1 MGPPT
6 REMILKRLR
15 LHNFRV
21 YREQVFQP
29 STGLNLLVG
38 PNGSGKTAV
47 LEALHLMSAARSF
60 RAKREAEVVKWNQD
74 GCRIEGDFLTDAGHS
89 RELTLSWIRSQGEW
103 KKQATFQRDEVAR
116 LADFLGCVPLSL
128 FTPSDL
134 SLISGSPSVRRKY
147 LDLMLSKM
155 YPLHLQEM
163 SRLKK
168 VLASRNAL
176 LRQERPLAELK
187 PWNKLLFELS
197 LSVGR
202 RRQGLVAEI
211 GEACKQFYADLTGTE
226 RKVKLEYR
234 RCWPEDS
241 DEFQARLVEAHERE
255 KQVGSTLIS
264 PQKDELGI
272 HLGGKSLRTY
282 GSQGEQRLVALC
294 LRLSE
299 ARQLALQ
306 KNEQAILL
314 LDDAFS
320 ELDLERRERLLHL
333 LPGFSQVLLTSA
345 TPVELPQVEYTVHEI
360 RQGEVVS

>member
-1 MGPPT
+1 MV
-6 REMILKRLR
+6 LKRLR

-21 YREQVFQP
+21 YSEQVFEP
-29 STGLNLLVG
+29 SPGLNLLIG

-47 LEALHLMSAARSF
+47 LEALHLLSAARSF
-60 RAKREAEVVKWNQD
+60 RAKREAEVVKWNND
-74 GCRIEGDFLTDAGHS
+74 ACRIEGLFQTDAGHS
-89 RELTLSWIRSQGEW
+89 RELSVGWVRRQGEW

-128 FTPSDL
+128 FTPTDL

-163 SRLKK
+163 FRLKK

-176 LRQERPLAELK
+176 LRQQRPPAELR
-187 PWNKLLFELS
+187 PWNKLLHEIS
-197 LSVGR
+197 VPVGR
-202 RRQGLVAEI
+202 RRQELVAQLGTTCQEFF
-211 GEACKQFYADLTGTE
+211 AALTGTE

-234 RCWPEDS
+234 RCWPEEA
-241 DEFQARLVEAHERE
+241 DEFQEKLRE
-255 KQVGSTLIS
+255 SQQRELALGSTLLS

-299 ARQLALQ
+299 ARRLALQ

-320 ELDLERRERLLHL
+320 ELDPDRRERLLHL
-333 LPGFSQVLLTSA
+333 LPTFSQVLLTSA
-345 TPVELPQVEYTVHEI
+345 TPVPLPRVEHRTHQIEA
-360 RQGEVVS
+360 GEVVA

>member
-1 MGPPT
+1 ML
-6 REMILKRLR
+6 LKRLR

-29 STGLNLLVG
+29 ARGLNLLVG

-74 GCRIEGDFLTDAGHS
+74 GCRIEGTFQTDSGHPRDLS
-89 RELTLSWIRSQGEW
+89 LSWSRHNGEW

-128 FTPSDL
+128 FTPNDL
-134 SLISGSPSVRRKY
+134 SLVSGSPSVRRKY

-168 VLASRNAL
+168 VLSSRNAL

-187 PWNKLLFELS
+187 PWNTLLHQ
-197 LSVGR
+197 LSVSVGGR
-202 RRQGLVAEI
+202 RQKLVAELA
-211 GEACKQFYADLTGTE
+211 EACQQFHSELTGTE

-234 RCWPEDS
+234 PCWPES
-241 DEFQARLVEAHERE
+241 QDEFQARLADAYERE
-255 KQVGSTLIS
+255 RQMGSTLIS

-299 ARQLALQ
+299 ARQLAGQ

-333 LPGFSQVLLTSA
+333 LPSFSQVLLTSA
-345 TPVELPQVEYTVHEI
+345 TPVDLPQVEYTVHEI